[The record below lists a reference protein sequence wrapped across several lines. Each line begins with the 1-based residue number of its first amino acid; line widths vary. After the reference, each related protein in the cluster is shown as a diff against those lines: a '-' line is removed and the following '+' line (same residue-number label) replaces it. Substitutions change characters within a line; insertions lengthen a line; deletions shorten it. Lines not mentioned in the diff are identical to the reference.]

1 MPAPLIAA
9 DPSVMLGKPVIVGT
23 RITVE
28 HILER
33 LAGGDSIDDLLQAHP
48 RLTRAGVVA
57 AIEYAATAVRT
68 TRDEPLGRIAA

>member
-1 MPAPLIAA
+1 MPTALIAA
-9 DPSVMLGKPVIVGT
+9 DPSVMLGKPVVVGT

-33 LAGGDSIDDLLQAHP
+33 LACGDSIADLLQRHP
-48 RLTRAGVVA
+48 RLTLEGAVA

-68 TRDEPLGRIAA
+68 ARDEPLGRIAA